1 MSVLDAIIKGFVN
14 GALPGV
20 ICPIIQE
27 AAGPNCKNLKIAI
40 YMNDSLLKAYRD
52 NARSVGL
59 WDYEIVQRT
68 AKRFPQARD
77 MVTSSEVLVWL
88 KKRGHED
95 IVQTLEQT
103 PGGLIWLNRQI
114 EDFKTDLFG

>member
-1 MSVLDAIIKGFVN
+1 MSFLDAVIKGFVN
-14 GALPGV
+14 GALPGI
-20 ICPIIQE
+20 ICPIIQQ
-27 AAGPNCKNLKIAI
+27 AAGPNCKSLKLAI
-40 YMNDSLLKAYRD
+40 FMNDSLLKAYKE
-52 NARSVGL
+52 NAQTVGL
-59 WDYEIVQRT
+59 WDYDTVRST
-68 AKRFPQARD
+68 AKRFPQARE

-114 EDFKTDLFG
+114 EDFKHDLFD